1 MCSRRPV
8 AVAAGRGHDFSPLRG
23 RPGRAYYRGFAAPED
38 LMKLR
43 NALLPLALL
52 AALPTIA
59 SARGFD
65 VRDMVALDRVSS
77 PTLSPN
83 GTVLVFAKSEMNPE
97 LTKASTGLWLRD
109 LRAGDAAAPKRLTPE
124 GWNVDAP
131 AFSAD
136 GQTVYFLSAK
146 SGHQQLYA
154 IAATGGEPRQLTDF
168 AVDVDSFKL
177 SPKGDRIVFS
187 AGVFQDCGS
196 DLTCTQKKIETA
208 GAAKASGK
216 VFDSLFVRHW
226 DTWNDGRR
234 NTLFV
239 AVLPT
244 AEGKPVVGASAIS
257 ATLAGD
263 IPSKPFG
270 GNDDYTWSPDGRS
283 VVASIRIPRPYGSNG
298 TGGGATGNDEAW
310 STNFDL
316 YRLDAAGR
324 QAPVNLTAANPA
336 WDAGPVFS
344 ANGKTL
350 YYRAMKRPGF
360 EADRFAL
367 IALDLASGKTR
378 EIAPSWDRSAGEIVL
393 SADGK
398 AIYTS
403 ADDLGEHPLFRI
415 DIATGKVVKL
425 VGEGSVHAP
434 VLAGPTLAF
443 ARNSLKSGDQIY
455 ITDPDAKTL
464 HAITPSAAQALPD
477 VQFGDFEQFS
487 FKGWNGD
494 TVYGYV
500 VKPYNYQPGKKYPVA
515 FLIHGGP
522 QGSFGNGWSTRWNP
536 QTYAGQGYAVVMIDF
551 HGSTGY
557 GQAFTDA
564 ISQHW
569 GDRPLEDLQKG
580 WAAAQQ
586 QYSFLNGD
594 KACALGASYG
604 GYMTYWIAGN
614 WNQPWKCLVDHDGV
628 FDNRMMGYSTEEL
641 WFSEWENGGTPWQ
654 NPAGYE
660 KFNPVLHVDNWR
672 VPILVIHSQQDF
684 RIPVEQGLAAFTA
697 AQRKGIASKLL
708 YFPDENHWVLKPQ
721 NSILWH
727 DTVNAWLKQY
737 IGDNQP

>member
-1 MCSRRPV
+1 
-8 AVAAGRGHDFSPLRG
+8 
-23 RPGRAYYRGFAAPED
+23 
-38 LMKLR
+38 MKLR
-43 NALLPLALL
+43 PAVLSLALI
-52 AALPTIA
+52 AALPA
-59 SARGFD
+59 AAAERGFD
-65 VRDMVALDRVSS
+65 VHDMVKLDRYSS
-77 PTLSPN
+77 PVLSPD
-83 GTVLVFAKSEMNPE
+83 GARLVFAKRVMNAE
-97 LTKASTGLWLRD
+97 VTKASSALYLRD
-109 LRAGDAAAPKRLTPE
+109 LRTRDLAPPKQITPE
-124 GWNVDAP
+124 GWNVNSP
-131 AFSAD
+131 AFSPD

-146 SGHQQLYA
+146 SGSQQLYSLP
-154 IAATGGEPRQLTDF
+154 TSGGQPQQLTDF

-177 SPKGDRIVFS
+177 SPKGERIVFS

-196 DLTCTQKKIETA
+196 DLACTKQKVD
-208 GAAKASGK
+208 AAESAKTSGK

-239 AVLPT
+239 AELPK
-244 AEGKPVVGASAIS
+244 AGAKAVVGASAIS
-257 ATLAGD
+257 ASIAGD
-263 IPSKPFG
+263 APSKPFG
-270 GNDDYTWSPDGRS
+270 GNDDYAWSPDGKS
-283 VVASIRIPRPYGSNG
+283 VVASIRV
-298 TGGGATGNDEAW
+298 AGNKEPW

-324 QAPVNLTAANPA
+324 AAPKNLTVANKA

-344 ANGKTL
+344 ADGKTL

-360 EADRFAL
+360 EADRFGLMAMNV
-367 IALDLASGKTR
+367 ASGKIN
-378 EIAPSWDRSAGEIVL
+378 EIAADWDRSAGEIVL
-393 SADGK
+393 SNDGK

-403 ADDLGEHPLFRI
+403 ADDMGEHPLFRV
-415 DIATGKVVKL
+415 DVASGKVEKL
-425 VGEGSVHAP
+425 VGEGSVGSP
-434 VLAGPTLAF
+434 TLAGPTLAF
-443 ARNSLKSGDQIY
+443 TRNSIKSGDQIFVA
-455 ITDPDAKTL
+455 DANGQSPR
-464 HAITPSAAQALPD
+464 AITPSAQEMLPD
-477 VQFGDFEQFS
+477 VKFGDFEQFS
-487 FKGWNGD
+487 FKGWND
-494 TVYGYV
+494 ETVHGYV
-500 VKPYNYQPGKKYPVA
+500 VKPYDYQEGKTYPVA

-522 QGSFGNGWSTRWNP
+522 QGSFGNGWSYRWNP

-580 WAAAQQ
+580 WASAQQ

-641 WFSEWENGGTPWQ
+641 WFSEWENGGTPWAD
-654 NPAGYE
+654 PAKYE
-660 KFNPVLHVDNWR
+660 QFNPVNHVKDWKT
-672 VPILVIHSQQDF
+672 PILVIHSQHDY

-697 AQRKGIASKLL
+697 AQSLGVESKFL

-727 DTVNAWLKQY
+727 DTVNAWLKQH
-737 IGDNQP
+737 IGD